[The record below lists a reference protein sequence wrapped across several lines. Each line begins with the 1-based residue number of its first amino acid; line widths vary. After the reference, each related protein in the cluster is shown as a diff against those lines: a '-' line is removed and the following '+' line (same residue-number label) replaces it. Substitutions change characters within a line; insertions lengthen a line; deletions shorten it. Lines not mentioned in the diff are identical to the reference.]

1 MAFPS
6 DAKQRKTVIRVMR
19 RQSWTIA
26 ICLLVAWP
34 GVALAQVTLKFDGAT
49 HQMDTQADTGRAGFT
64 RFMVVDAVS
73 FGAVAGPEQLVLE
86 LALPPRARQGD
97 QPHDARILYLPDGWR
112 DYWTSPPDFPE
123 GGVVV
128 THLVLSGPAP
138 RITGYFAVP
147 LCFTKGPTQVPDLSR
162 CQSAT
167 GRFDT
172 PLTQD

>member
-1 MAFPS
+1 MP
-6 DAKQRKTVIRVMR
+6 
-19 RQSWTIA
+19 RQSWTLA
-26 ICLLVAWP
+26 ICLLVAGP
-34 GVALAQVTLKFDGAT
+34 VVAQAEVLLEFDGDS
-49 HQMDTQADTGRAGFT
+49 HRLDTQADTGRAGFT

-73 FGAVAGPEQLVLE
+73 FGAVAGPARLVLE

-97 QPHDARILYLPDGWR
+97 QPHDARILYQPDGWR

-128 THLVLSGPAP
+128 THLALSSPAP
-138 RITGYFAVP
+138 RIAGYFAVP
-147 LCFTKGPTQVPDLSR
+147 LYFTKDPTHASDLSQ